1 MRLTASKLPQLAVP
15 EPGLELEP
23 VLEPVQAQGLE
34 QVLERELAQG
44 LEQGLERVR
53 ESVPEQ
59 HN

>member
-23 VLEPVQAQGLE
+23 
-34 QVLERELAQG
+34 VLERELAQG